1 MNEISDRV
9 PARRDVPIK
18 NKRLERMMQ
27 AKLAPVDISIAD
39 RYAEYNQEFLSLL
52 GLKY

>member
-9 PARRDVPIK
+9 PARKDVPIK

-27 AKLAPVDISIAD
+27 AKLAPVDISIAA
-39 RYAEYNQEFLSLL
+39 RYAECNQEFLSRYW
-52 GLKY
+52 G